1 MGGDPGTTGEPM
13 SDKQFLGL
21 AHLLLFVL
29 QMAVAAMVIL
39 FDSRF
44 VALSPIVSGFQAKL
58 PFPNFKE

>member
-1 MGGDPGTTGEPM
+1 M

-58 PFPNFKE
+58 PFPQFKE